1 MIEFKGVSKKYSGNM
16 IALSNINFF
25 IDKGEFVFLVG
36 PSGAGKST
44 ILKLI
49 LKEEG
54 PSSGEILVNG
64 YDVTHMKPGDIPYY
78 RRKLGVVFQDYKLLP
93 EKTVYDNVAF
103 ALIVTG
109 AQGSAIRKQVP
120 MVLSLVGLSDK
131 AYRYPRELSGG
142 EQQRA
147 AIARALVNN
156 PTILIADEPTGNL
169 DPDTAWGI
177 MELISEINR
186 RGTTV
191 LVATHAKE
199 IVTNMKKRVISLHKG
214 NIVRDQTRGVYSDVV
229 K

>member
-1 MIEFKGVSKKYSGNM
+1 MIEFNGVSKRYAGNV
-16 IALSNINFF
+16 IALSDINFF

-49 LKEEG
+49 LKEEE

-64 YDVTHMKPGDIPYY
+64 YNVTRMKPKDIPYY

-93 EKTVYDNVAF
+93 DKTIYDNVAF
-103 ALIVTG
+103 AMIVTG
-109 AQGSAIRKQVP
+109 TPWSLIRKQVP

-177 MELISEINR
+177 MELINEINR

-199 IVTNMKKRVISLHKG
+199 IVTNMKKRVISLNMG
-214 NIVRDQTRGVYSDVV
+214 NIVRDQTRGVYGDVA